1 MLNAKEIQ
9 RFGAVRRFLAGR
21 LPLEG
26 LFAKVKKQ
34 AIHFHVRTKFFLAP
48 ELENSLDLMI
58 PFLLFKFDIIHHRE
72 NPHALKPTKKKRTH

>member
-34 AIHFHVRTKFFLAP
+34 AIHFHVRTKFFLVP
-48 ELENSLDLMI
+48 ELESALSLMI
-58 PFLLFKFDIIHHRE
+58 PFLQFNFGILHHRE
-72 NPHALKPTKKKRTH
+72 NPQAL